1 MLNVKKNH
9 MECKINTIRIIIGQ
23 LLLVVKFPPHV
34 IHSKSLKQSTLL
46 ILHLPP
52 SKTKQGHVLVM

>member
-1 MLNVKKNH
+1 VLNVKKNH
-9 MECKINTIRIIIGQ
+9 MECKINTIRNIIGQ

-52 SKTKQGHVLVM
+52 SNN